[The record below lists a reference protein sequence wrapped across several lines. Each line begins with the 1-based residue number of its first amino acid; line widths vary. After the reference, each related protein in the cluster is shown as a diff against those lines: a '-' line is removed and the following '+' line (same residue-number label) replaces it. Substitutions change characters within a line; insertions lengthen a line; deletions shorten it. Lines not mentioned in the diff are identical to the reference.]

1 MPGRDAEVYG
11 HKEDCLMSLVNMRML
26 LERAERTGKGCG
38 AFNAGNMEMVR
49 GIIKAAEELRT
60 PVILQIAEGRLPYSP
75 LELMGPMMVQAA
87 KEAKVDVA
95 VHFDHG
101 RSIEKIRQA
110 LEYGFTSVMFDG
122 SSLSFDDNVACTL
135 EIIQIAGEY
144 NAAVE
149 GELGVVGGNEDGG
162 KSVEIRYTEPADAKK
177 FCELTGVDALA
188 VAIGNA
194 HGNYASEPKLAF
206 DILKQIDASTD
217 TPLVLHGGSGIT
229 EADFKKTIIYG
240 IRKVNIATANFNAY
254 MSGLENYRNKTDHPD
269 YFKQSEAAVESV
281 CENVKKH
288 IEIFNNPVV
297 TGQEL

>member
-1 MPGRDAEVYG
+1 
-11 HKEDCLMSLVNMRML
+11 MSLVNMRTL
-26 LERAERTGKGCG
+26 LERAGRTGKGCG

-49 GIIKAAEELRT
+49 GIIKAAEELGT

-87 KEAKVDVA
+87 KEADVDIA

-101 RSIEKIRQA
+101 KSIDKIRQA
-110 LEYGFTSVMFDG
+110 LKYGFTSVMFDG
-122 SSLSFDDNVACTL
+122 SSLSFEDNVTRTL

-162 KSVEIRYTEPADAKK
+162 KSAEIRYTDPEFAKK

-194 HGNYASEPKLAF
+194 HGNYAEKPRLAF
-206 DILKQIDASTD
+206 DILKQINAYTD

-229 EADFKKTIIYG
+229 EADFKKAIICG

-254 MSGLENYRNKTDHPD
+254 MDGLEDYRNKTKHPD
-269 YFKQSEAAVESV
+269 YFKQTGAVTESI

-288 IEIFNNPVV
+288 IGIFNNPVV
-297 TGQEL
+297 TGQDF